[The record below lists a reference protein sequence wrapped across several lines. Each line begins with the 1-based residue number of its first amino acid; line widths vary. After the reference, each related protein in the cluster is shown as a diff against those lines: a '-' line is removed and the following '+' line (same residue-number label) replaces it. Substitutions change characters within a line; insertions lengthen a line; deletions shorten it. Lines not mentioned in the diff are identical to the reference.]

1 MRSEQNSAVSLLT
14 LLQLQL
20 DTAPPVVDKV
30 NNLQILRR
38 ERETLP
44 LLPLLR
50 TLQAGRPEV
59 FDISHL
65 ERLQGPEHNP
75 ATPTSRLQIS
85 RDFIRHTLW
94 RQVTRLGEYPGQD
107 C

>member
-1 MRSEQNSAVSLLT
+1 MYQIWPEQWIVFT

-30 NNLQILRR
+30 NNLQILWR
-38 ERETLP
+38 ERET
-44 LLPLLR
+44 LPLLR

-65 ERLQGPEHNP
+65 EGLEGPEHDP
-75 ATPTSRLQIS
+75 APPRSLLQIS
-85 RDFIRHTLW
+85 RDFIKHTLW
-94 RQVTRLGEYPGQD
+94 RQVIRLGEYPDQD